1 MSMNYD
7 DVEVITNVKCAIC
20 GDKLADW
27 EINICILCEDQTM
40 DQMNLLTTAQTHL
53 LFICIGYL
61 VYAIVSKK

>member
-27 EINICILCEDQTM
+27 EINICILCED
-40 DQMNLLTTAQTHL
+40 
-53 LFICIGYL
+53 
-61 VYAIVSKK
+61 